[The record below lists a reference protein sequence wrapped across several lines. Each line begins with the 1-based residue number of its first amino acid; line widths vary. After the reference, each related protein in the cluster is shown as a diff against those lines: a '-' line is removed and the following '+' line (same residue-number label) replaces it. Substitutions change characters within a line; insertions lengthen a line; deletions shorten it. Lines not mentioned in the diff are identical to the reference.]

1 VAGVLM
7 IGVRERARTNTIMVF
22 IKLAVLVLFIVLG
35 VTAFTADNFD
45 PFFVEGEGFGGT
57 VTAASLIFFAYIGFD
72 AVSTSGEEVKEPSRD
87 LPRAIIGSLA
97 IATLLYIIVAVVATG
112 ALPFDQLQGAEAPL
126 ATVLEEGA
134 GFPRG
139 ADVISFGALVAITSV
154 VLTLLYGQSRI
165 LFAMSRDG
173 LLPRRVAQVNPR
185 TRTPVF
191 IIGLLGVLF
200 AALAAV
206 VPLAEI
212 VKLVNIGTLFA
223 FVVVN
228 IGVIILRRTRPDL
241 ERGYR
246 VPFVPVFPLIGTA
259 LCIYLMV
266 DLPLLTWERFLIW
279 MAIGLLIYLVYGRR
293 HSRLRQGQ
301 VTNPEAD
308 L

>member
-1 VAGVLM
+1 
-7 IGVRERARTNTIMVF
+7 
-22 IKLAVLVLFIVLG
+22 
-35 VTAFTADNFD
+35 
-45 PFFVEGEGFGGT
+45 
-57 VTAASLIFFAYIGFD
+57 
-72 AVSTSGEEVKEPSRD
+72 
-87 LPRAIIGSLA
+87 
-97 IATLLYIIVAVVATG
+97 
-112 ALPFDQLQGAEAPL
+112 
-126 ATVLEEGA
+126 
-134 GFPRG
+134 
-139 ADVISFGALVAITSV
+139 
-154 VLTLLYGQSRI
+154 
-165 LFAMSRDG
+165 
-173 LLPRRVAQVNPR
+173 
-185 TRTPVF
+185 
-191 IIGLLGVLF
+191 
-200 AALAAV
+200 